1 VISGLCEN
9 DPGILTEIR
18 RWNCPAHGESHPRH
32 FRNSDDRF
40 TSSPNSGPSGMVC
53 ARLPLCAARLRRQF
67 ADPTA
72 LPRNGGNLLPDV
84 RRAWW
89 WLDPSWYMAP
99 RLGSQ
104 GLYAPCARER
114 RSLRPIA
121 RLCFA
126 DLLRTPRTARRGARK
141 LGKKMD
147 SGCRVGP
154 ACKSATRRRR
164 ASWVARALN
173 ATVGR
178 NRD

>member
-1 VISGLCEN
+1 MCDQWGYARTI
-9 DPGILTEIR
+9 PGFLPKIR
-18 RWNCPAHGESHPRH
+18 RWNCPTHGESRLRH
-32 FRNSDDRF
+32 FSNSDDRF

-89 WLDPSWYMAP
+89 WLDPSWYTAP

-121 RLCFA
+121 QA
-126 DLLRTPRTARRGARK
+126 LLRRFVADAAHGAPRSSEAGEEDGLRLPGGSR
-141 LGKKMD
+141 M
-147 SGCRVGP
+147 
-154 ACKSATRRRR
+154 
-164 ASWVARALN
+164 
-173 ATVGR
+173 
-178 NRD
+178 